1 MNVVEFDIS
10 KVLVSDRQK
19 RPLHNI
25 DKLVASIQDVGLL
38 HPIVV
43 GTDGKLKVGFRR
55 LTAYKQMGC
64 VTIPAHITDD
74 LNDVYKALKAERD
87 ENIQRDAL
95 PPSVLVDRARELD
108 EIETRLAKERQ
119 QVHGGTA
126 PGKTTNTSGNFPEV
140 SDAGRTRDK
149 VAAAFGISGKTYEKA
164 KKIVS
169 AATQEP
175 DAFGDL
181 PSLMDES
188 SVNRAHRELVK
199 RQRKDSPPLPSD
211 KFRVLYA
218 DPPWSYG
225 NTWSGGEEKF
235 SERWTAAETHYP
247 SMTISELCAMG
258 NDIKDITESNAVL
271 FLWVTSPLLEECFP
285 VIKAWGFK
293 YKTSFVWDKV
303 GHNFGHYNSVRH
315 EFLLV
320 CTRGSCTP
328 DVTELV
334 DSVQSIEKSR
344 THSEKPE
351 EFRTIIDTLY
361 PHGKRLE
368 LFARTQA
375 EGWEVWGNEL
385 RKHTA
390 S

>member
-1 MNVVEFDIS
+1 MFLPFRNQLVHFALVV
-10 KVLVSDRQK
+10 
-19 RPLHNI
+19 
-25 DKLVASIQDVGLL
+25 
-38 HPIVV
+38 
-43 GTDGKLKVGFRR
+43 
-55 LTAYKQMGC
+55 LTA
-64 VTIPAHITDD
+64 PA
-74 LNDVYKALKAERD
+74 LSQAQER
-87 ENIQRDAL
+87 QRWTPTNVEII
-95 PPSVLVDRARELD
+95 PPSEN
-108 EIETRLAKERQ
+108 EQ
-119 QVHGGTA
+119 
-126 PGKTTNTSGNFPEV
+126 GK
-140 SDAGRTRDK
+140 ARDK
-149 VAAAFGISGKTYEKA
+149 AAELFNTNPRYVQDA
-164 KKIVS
+164 KKIRRE
-169 AATQEP
+169 AP
-175 DAFGDL
+175 DLSPRVRSGELTIPQAK
-181 PSLMDES
+181 
-188 SVNRAHRELVK
+188 RELVK
-199 RQRKDSPPLPSD
+199 RQRKESPPLPSD
-211 KFRVLYA
+211 KYRVLYA